1 MKYLENTS
9 KNVFKFKVLI
19 DRLRISSTKRT
30 CIIGLTKNYSSSERL
45 EILQDIE
52 NFTKSKFKENVQF
65 VPRVSEERV
74 RNCTK
79 LDKDLVRSIV
89 DCVVS
94 VLIKRADGWKCC
106 VTLTELANEIGVERL
121 KKLKK
126 ECGGLQ
132 TLLRNHRYIF
142 VVEKGTVGFRK
153 PVKHSCK
160 IRKKH
165 ICWFYHNYP
174 DKCPLNEEECCNI
187 H

>member
-1 MKYLENTS
+1 LS
-9 KNVFKFKVLI
+9 KNYARENRKQIV
-19 DRLRISSTKRT
+19 
-30 CIIGLTKNYSSSERL
+30 
-45 EILQDIE
+45 QDIE
-52 NFTKSKFKENVQF
+52 NFTKSKFNENVQF
-65 VPRVSEERV
+65 VPRVSKEKV

-79 LDKDLVRSIV
+79 LDKDLVRSVV
-89 DCVVS
+89 DCVAG
-94 VLIKRADGWKCC
+94 VLIKRADGWKCR
-106 VTLTELANEIGVERL
+106 VTLTELAKEIGKERL

-153 PVKHSCK
+153 PMKDCGK
-160 IRKKH
+160 IWKKH

-174 DKCPLNEEECCNI
+174 DKCPLSEEECCNI